1 MHELSIAQNI
11 VEIVVDYIA
20 KTKSKQVKE
29 VCIDVGAVSGVVPET
44 LEFAWE
50 ESVRNTIVQ
59 GAILKIN
66 YIEAKALCTKCQK
79 EFILP
84 DIYTLCPFCNNLDFD
99 IIMGK
104 ELSVKS
110 IKVL

>member
-11 VEIVVDYIA
+11 VEIVVDYVA

-50 ESVRNTIVQ
+50 ESIRNTIVQ
-59 GAILKIN
+59 GATLKIN
-66 YIEAKALCTKCQK
+66 YIEAKALCAKCQK
-79 EFILP
+79 EFILR
-84 DIYTLCPFCNNLDFD
+84 DIYTLCPFCNNIEFD
-99 IIMGK
+99 IIIGK